1 MKMLRQTVTACLL
14 LGLAVASQAM
24 QADRAAAAPT
34 GSAVDAAAVG
44 LEAFQGGGKSL
55 AEAVEQVRRQYG
67 GRIISAETQVS
78 GGREVHVIKVLTDDG
93 KVKTVRV
100 QGRKL

>member
-1 MKMLRQTVTACLL
+1 MKMLRQTATACVL

-24 QADRAAAAPT
+24 QADRP
-34 GSAVDAAAVG
+34 AAVRAG
-44 LEAFQGGGKSL
+44 GDGDGTAVGMEAFQGGGKSL
-55 AEAVEQVRRQYG
+55 SEAVEQVRRQYG

-78 GGREVHVIKVLTDDG
+78 GRREVHVIKVLTDDG

>member
-1 MKMLRQTVTACLL
+1 MKMLRQTVTACVL

-24 QADRAAAAPT
+24 QADRPAAVRT
-34 GSAVDAAAVG
+34 GSAGEGTAVG

-55 AEAVEQVRRQYG
+55 SEAVEQVRRQYG

-78 GGREVHVIKVLTDDG
+78 GGREVHIIKVLTDDG

>member
-1 MKMLRQTVTACLL
+1 MKMLRQTATACVL

-24 QADRAAAAPT
+24 QADRP
-34 GSAVDAAAVG
+34 AAVRAG
-44 LEAFQGGGKSL
+44 GDGTAVGMEAFQGGGKSL
-55 AEAVEQVRRQYG
+55 SEAVEQVRRQYG